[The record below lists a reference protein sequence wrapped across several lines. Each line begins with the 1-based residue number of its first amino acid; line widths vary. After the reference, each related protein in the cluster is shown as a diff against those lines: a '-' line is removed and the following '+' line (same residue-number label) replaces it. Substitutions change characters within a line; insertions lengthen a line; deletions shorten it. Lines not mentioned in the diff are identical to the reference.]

1 MNDFKYTQ
9 SFQSQSL
16 WLGFEIFIHN
26 LWLIYTFNGIELH
39 VTLHLSD
46 SFLCGAVWKS
56 VSHTH
61 VSTLTR
67 ITGWHCRKKNLTR
80 MCSACAENDAS
91 FQSVTCMWADYK
103 FALRRLRPALTW
115 NWAFLGKYFI
125 LVFCVYCSVGAL
137 QKIFQLIIGWTPSF
151 AITLRLTIL
160 ELHTLDQWL
169 SKQGLGT
176 PRHV

>member
-1 MNDFKYTQ
+1 MSLVGRYGTAMSDFKYTQ

-67 ITGWHCRKKNLTR
+67 ITGWHCRKHFLTQGNHLPEPWNISRITR

-103 FALRRLRPALTW
+103 FALRRLRPVLTW
-115 NWAFLGKYFI
+115 NWAFLLKSGEI
-125 LVFCVYCSVGAL
+125 L
-137 QKIFQLIIGWTPSF
+137 
-151 AITLRLTIL
+151 
-160 ELHTLDQWL
+160 HL
-169 SKQGLGT
+169 SLLCLL
-176 PRHV
+176 

>member
-1 MNDFKYTQ
+1 MIR
-9 SFQSQSL
+9 
-16 WLGFEIFIHN
+16 FEIFIHN
-26 LWLIYTFNGIELH
+26 VWLIYTFNGIELH

-160 ELHTLDQWL
+160 ELPYSGPVVVKTGSWDPPGMFKVVKGCPQ
-169 SKQGLGT
+169 
-176 PRHV
+176 